1 MYTESEWELE
11 RKWLQKKAKDARS
24 LTSAEEEQLD
34 RGLAK
39 RLKDRIEK
47 RASQLWWQ
55 LFGVNGHCLDS
66 IEHEAHFIA
75 HLSEIFA
82 YPDASQL
89 IDLVETPRRLH
100 TASRFI
106 RNRRVVNQKVEFL
119 APPPSRLLE
128 LMLYGY
134 FPFENTWIFLD
145 RRGERSSDGFNK
157 PKQWLA
163 LPPGVVPTDR
173 LGITIEI
180 TPFGKGPIRS
190 GNPAN
195 LFSGLQPSEKALL
208 AKEFGSVGTHTEW
221 LEGIVENIFAE
232 SRSWLRSTIRINFAG
247 ETDDQYQTLAEV
259 LANGGPISGK
269 RVAMLDGNYLNCHPN
284 NLVTRSSRGRRMA
297 CSICREPTTTDQS
310 QLIKDTG
317 GSSAR
322 LCHACLKWKL
332 KNQR

>member
-1 MYTESEWELE
+1 MKFIYSEWEQE
-11 RKWLQKKAKDARS
+11 RKWLRKKAKDARG
-24 LTSAEEEQLD
+24 LTDAEEEQLD
-34 RGLAK
+34 RALAK
-39 RLKDRIEK
+39 QLKERIGK

-55 LFGVNGHCLDS
+55 LFGIEGHRLDS
-66 IEHEAHFIA
+66 VEHEARFIA
-75 HLSEIFA
+75 HLDKVFA
-82 YPDASQL
+82 YPRASQL
-89 IDLVETPRRLH
+89 ISVTEAPRHLH

-106 RNRRVVNQKVEFL
+106 RNRRVAYQEVEFL
-119 APPPSRLLE
+119 APSASRLLE

-134 FPFENTWIFLD
+134 FPFEDTWIFLD

-163 LPPGVVPTDR
+163 LPRGVVPTDR

-180 TPFGKGPIRS
+180 GIFGSHPIRS
-190 GNPAN
+190 ENPAN
-195 LFSGLQPSEKALL
+195 LFSSLQPSEKEHL
-208 AKEFGSVGTHTEW
+208 AKEFGSVGTHDQW
-221 LEGIVENIFAE
+221 LAKIVENIFAE
-232 SRSWLRSTIRINFAG
+232 SRSWLRSRIKISFAG
-247 ETDDQYQTLAEV
+247 EMDDQQQSLAAL

-269 RVAMLDGNYLNCHPN
+269 RVSMLDGNYLNCHPD

-297 CSICREPTTTDQS
+297 CSICREPTTPDQS

-332 KNQR
+332 KNR